1 MIDATALLATW
12 KQRLA
17 AISAN
22 TNELSEAENT
32 KRIRIRAREGRYQ
45 GLTRQRAEEAI
56 AKISALRDDYL
67 LLAGLV
73 DEASLA
79 HLGGLFSTRESRD
92 EKVIALLC
100 SPSIARSAG
109 LVPLEK
115 RTLLG
120 MANQHDQ
127 MTPEQLLQ
135 LMQDEFEGAR
145 DLLCQI
151 DSAEEKGAQE
161 LDGLRRDF
169 AGMAERAG
177 RLKADASRP
186 SFIELQDLQSDPL
199 NAQAGMESLKRG
211 LQAWAASLDELEH
224 VRTGAEQAVARAQTA
239 LQELNNRCAVLDTLI
254 QQVNELFGES
264 TAVTVSPVPA
274 TQTEMLHSWCET
286 LESMLQAGQWHAVNV
301 GAGRL
306 NGAMTEA
313 IGNVNRA
320 IAEAQARCAAAEDMK
335 GHFHALRAK
344 EKALFGA
351 AANEANAA
359 LRERINTALKT
370 RPLDVDAARA
380 ALLDYQ
386 NALQGDSRR
395 T

>member
-1 MIDATALLATW
+1 LIDATALLATW

-17 AISAN
+17 TISAN

-32 KRIRIRAREGRYQ
+32 KRIRIRAREGRYR

-73 DEASLA
+73 DEAAQA
-79 HLGGLFSTRESRD
+79 HQGGLFSTRESRD
-92 EKVIALLC
+92 EKVVALLC

-115 RTLLG
+115 RSLLG
-120 MANQHDQ
+120 AANRHDQ

-135 LMQDEFEGAR
+135 LMQGEFEGAR
-145 DLLCQI
+145 DLLYQI
-151 DSAEEKGAQE
+151 DVAEEKGAHE

-169 AGMAERAG
+169 AGMTERAG

-211 LQAWAASLDELEH
+211 LQAWAASLDELER
-224 VRTGAEQAVARAQTA
+224 VRSGAEQAVAHAQTA
-239 LQELNNRCAVLDTLI
+239 LQELNSRCSVLDTLM
-254 QQVNELFGES
+254 QQVRELFGDS
-264 TAVTVSPVPA
+264 TMVTAIPAPA
-274 TQTEMLHSWCET
+274 TQTEMLHSWYET
-286 LESMLQAGQWHAVNV
+286 LESMLVAGQWHAVNV

-313 IGNVNRA
+313 VGNVNRA
-320 IAEAQARCAAAEDMK
+320 ITGAQARCAAVEDMQ

-351 AANEANAA
+351 AADKANAA
-359 LRERINTALKT
+359 LRERIAAALKA
-370 RPLDVDAARA
+370 RPLDVDGARA

-386 NALQGDSRR
+386 NSLLGDSRR
-395 T
+395 P